1 MILRSSSSEGLLFLA
16 LIIFATVFCL
26 VRWLAIVTG
35 ATPAGP
41 ERLKRRLRELRG
53 LGGGAEE
60 TILLKHPNSASP
72 FLEELLKKIQIL
84 GKIQT
89 LITQA
94 DLRWKVSSFLLLEL
108 LCGGVGLAWGFFQG
122 GPFGGAGGAGVGL
135 FLPYKFLLIR
145 RKRRLK
151 QFEKLLPDTLDLLAR
166 SLRAGHALPA
176 GLQLVAQEM
185 AEPIGSEFLKTYREY
200 SHGVDLNA
208 TLVNLCQRVDLRDLG
223 FFTTA
228 VLIQR
233 ETGGN
238 LTEIL
243 EKIAMLIRERFKLRN
258 QIRALTAEGRLSG
271 LILVL
276 LPPIM
281 AAILFFINPEYE
293 SLLLN
298 HPTGRMISLL
308 AVGFQLLGIFAIRK
322 IVNIKV

>member
-1 MILRSSSSEGLLFLA
+1 
-16 LIIFATVFCL
+16 
-26 VRWLAIVTG
+26 
-35 ATPAGP
+35 
-41 ERLKRRLRELRG
+41 
-53 LGGGAEE
+53 
-60 TILLKHPNSASP
+60 
-72 FLEELLKKIQIL
+72 
-84 GKIQT
+84 
-89 LITQA
+89 
-94 DLRWKVSSFLLLEL
+94 
-108 LCGGVGLAWGFFQG
+108 
-122 GPFGGAGGAGVGL
+122 
-135 FLPYKFLLIR
+135 
-145 RKRRLK
+145 
-151 QFEKLLPDTLDLLAR
+151 
-166 SLRAGHALPA
+166 
-176 GLQLVAQEM
+176 
-185 AEPIGSEFLKTYREY
+185 
-200 SHGVDLNA
+200 VDLNA

-293 SLLLN
+293 SLLLY

-308 AVGFQLLGIFAIRK
+308 AVGFQLLGIFVIRK